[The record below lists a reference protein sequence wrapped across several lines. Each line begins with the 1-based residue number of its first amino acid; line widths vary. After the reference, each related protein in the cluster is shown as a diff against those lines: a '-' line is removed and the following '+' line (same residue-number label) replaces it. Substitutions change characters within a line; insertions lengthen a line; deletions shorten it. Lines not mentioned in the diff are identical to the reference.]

1 MVDFTDFEEIDP
13 FNPKNLVKGRVI
25 RGGGKNYG
33 SLEILEING
42 EEAYQKILC
51 TPKFTYPFDK
61 EGRLVFSST
70 IETIEA
76 YDKLDGTNIYQ
87 YHYVHKKNAYVTYKT
102 RLRPFLSNNYGEFL
116 TMWKRMLEKYP
127 GIEKMPFDYPVSDGF
142 SYELYG
148 SENTHLIEY
157 DTPLDCAMLF
167 GIMGGNI
174 CPPSWFDPAF
184 RGVPQARLKME
195 IKGKEDF
202 SKLYQANQ
210 EEMDSQLVEQESTY
224 KGSEGE
230 MWYGYIPKDN
240 SWVVF
245 KCKPH
250 QIEQIHWS
258 SSTAIHRNTI
268 RGAALNGLE
277 SFETL
282 TVDNVKILLAEEFDA
297 ESIKKSESR
306 IKKIVDDINA
316 DLYYFGEVERLL
328 DKSEP
333 MSRGDTMRYLIQELK
348 SKDKR
353 VFKAAQMYMRKKGEL
368 EQWIKNT

>member
-1 MVDFTDFEEIDP
+1 MT
-13 FNPKNLVKGRVI
+13 L
-25 RGGGKNYG
+25 
-33 SLEILEING
+33 
-42 EEAYQKILC
+42 
-51 TPKFTYPFDK
+51 
-61 EGRLVFSST
+61 
-70 IETIEA
+70 
-76 YDKLDGTNIYQ
+76 
-87 YHYVHKKNAYVTYKT
+87 H
-102 RLRPFLSNNYGEFL
+102 
-116 TMWKRMLEKYP
+116 
-127 GIEKMPFDYPVSDGF
+127 
-142 SYELYG
+142 
-148 SENTHLIEY
+148 
-157 DTPLDCAMLF
+157 
-167 GIMGGNI
+167 
-174 CPPSWFDPAF
+174 F
-184 RGVPQARLKME
+184 RGVPSSE
-195 IKGKEDF
+195 IEGGSITGDKKDF
-202 SKLYQANQ
+202 PKLYQVSQ

-282 TVDNVKILLAEEFDA
+282 TVANVKTLLEEEFDA

-306 IKKIVDDINA
+306 IKKIVDNINA

-328 DKSEP
+328 DESEP

-348 SKDKR
+348 SKDR
-353 VFKAAQMYMRKKGEL
+353 RIFRAAQMYMKKKGIL
-368 EQWIKNT
+368 EGWIKNT